1 MLFSFTPKHADNQT
15 PIVGVFVALLVL
27 LCAIGYVFLYQL
39 NRSQTVALWAIFAA
53 LFVAYCL
60 FLRPTI
66 AQKYYYPLL
75 LAAVV
80 FRVVS
85 LTTMPNLSDDFY
97 RFVWDGRLWISG
109 INPFL
114 HLPIHFFDGTY
125 GGQAIAGI
133 NSTLLGQL
141 NSPHYYSVYPPICQF
156 IFALAAKLSKGNLW
170 ANVVWLKAILLGFEL
185 GSLVLLN
192 KFRLSNTI
200 THQNVLQYALC
211 PLIIVELVGNI
222 HFEAV
227 CIFFMLLAVYYLHQQ
242 KNTYSAVALGL
253 AVSVKLLPLIALPL
267 LLRRLGVVQTLRYSG
282 IAIATFLV
290 SFLPLLNLHLWQIL
304 VSVALY
310 FHSFSFN
317 ASVFYMVR
325 WALNTVSGTDLTAFA
340 GYGMAVI
347 TFGGVLYYAFQ
358 EKKASTPNKTNLSA
372 FMLGLL
378 FVWSLYLACA
388 TTIHPWYVAPLV
400 AWSVFTPYRFPVLWS
415 LVVMGSYAAYNKQP
429 YTENNGILF
438 IEYTLIGAYALWEWK
453 NKDVDNKTP
462 YVKKA

>member
-1 MLFSFTPKHADNQT
+1 MLFSFTPKHAHNQT

-27 LCAIGYVFLYQL
+27 LSAIAYVFLYQL
-39 NRSQTVALWAIFAA
+39 HRSQTAILWAIFAA

-66 AQKYYYPLL
+66 APKYYYPLL

-85 LTTMPNLSDDFY
+85 LTTTPNLSNDFY
-97 RFVWDGRLWISG
+97 RFVWDGRLWIGG

-125 GGQAIAGI
+125 VGQPIAGI

-141 NSPHYYSVYPPICQF
+141 NSPHYYSVYPPVCQY
-156 IFALAAKLSKGNLW
+156 IFALTAKLSKGNLW
-170 ANVVWLKAILLGFEL
+170 TNVVWLKAVLLGFEL
-185 GSLVLLN
+185 GNLALLN
-192 KFRLSNTI
+192 KFRLSNII

-211 PLIIVELVGNI
+211 PLVIIELVGNL
-222 HFEAV
+222 HFEAA

-242 KNTYSAVALGL
+242 KNVYSAVALGL

-267 LLRRLGVVQTLRYSG
+267 LFRRLGVVQTLRYSG

-290 SFLPLLNLHLWQIL
+290 SFLPLLDPHLWQIL

-317 ASVFYMVR
+317 ASIFYMVK

-340 GYGMAVI
+340 GYGMAIV
-347 TFGGVLYYAFQ
+347 TFGGVLYYAFR
-358 EKKASTPNKTNLSA
+358 EKNAATPNKTNLNA

-400 AWSVFTPYRFPVLWS
+400 AWSVFTPYRFPLLWS
-415 LVVMGSYAAYNKQP
+415 LLVMGSYAAYNKQP

-438 IEYTLIGAYALWEWK
+438 TEYALVGAYAFWEWK

>member
-27 LCAIGYVFLYQL
+27 LCAIAYVFLYHL
-39 NRSQTVALWAIFAA
+39 HRSQTAAFWSIFAV
-53 LFVAYCL
+53 LFVVYCL

-85 LTTMPNLSDDFY
+85 LSTTPNLSNDFY
-97 RFVWDGRLWISG
+97 RFVWDGRLWTSG

-114 HLPIHFFDGTY
+114 YLPIHFFDGTY
-125 GGQAIAGI
+125 VGQPIAGI
-133 NSTLLGQL
+133 STTLLGQL
-141 NSPHYYSVYPPICQF
+141 NSPHYYSVYPPVCQYT
-156 IFALAAKLSKGNLW
+156 FALAAKLSKGNLW
-170 ANVVWLKAILLGFEL
+170 ANVVWLKVILLGFEL
-185 GSLVLLN
+185 GNLALLN

-200 THQNVLQYALC
+200 TCQNVLQYALC

-222 HFEAV
+222 HFEAA

-242 KNTYSAVALGL
+242 KNVYSAVALGL

-267 LLRRLGVVQTLRYSG
+267 LFRRLGVVQMLRYSS
-282 IAIATFLV
+282 IVIATFLV
-290 SFLPLLNLHLWQIL
+290 SFLPLFDPHLWQML

-325 WALNTVSGTDLTAFA
+325 WALNTISGTDLTAFA
-340 GYGMAVI
+340 GYGMAIV
-347 TFGGVLYYAFQ
+347 TFGGVLYYVFR
-358 EKKASTPNKTNLSA
+358 EKKVATPNKTNLNT
-372 FMLGLL
+372 FMFGLL
-378 FVWSLYLACA
+378 FVWSFYLACA

-415 LVVMGSYAAYNKQP
+415 LLVVGSYAAYSNQP

-438 IEYTLIGAYALWEWK
+438 TEYALVGAYALWEWK
-453 NKDVDNKTP
+453 IR
-462 YVKKA
+462 A